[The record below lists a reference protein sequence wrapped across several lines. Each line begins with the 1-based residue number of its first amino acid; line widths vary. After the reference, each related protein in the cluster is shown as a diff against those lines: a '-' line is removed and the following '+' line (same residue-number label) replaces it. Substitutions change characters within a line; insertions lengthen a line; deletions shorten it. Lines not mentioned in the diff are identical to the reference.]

1 MLYEILVVDYVA
13 DYKSLTNDDIIKLN
27 SNLINSQFLQNCP
40 NGTIIGIPIDGE
52 RNNQKKVYYPAL
64 SHISMPIKA
73 GERAWAFEQK
83 SHLVPYW
90 LSRKVQNTTAEDLNF
105 THDDRARIFPL
116 LEKDTGGKQKV
127 SSTFYDARM
136 SVVSLEDVRKNA
148 ISRKEFIGEPTLPVK
163 NKSTDLSLQGS
174 NGTLINLS
182 NESEGGSATIN
193 IVAGISE
200 TSQVENIK
208 NSEKYYEVV
217 KPAKSAQLSVDDSS
231 RLTISQKFNAD
242 EYYNLPGE
250 SSDAIPTISLK
261 TGAVRIFAQNDLK
274 IIAGPEENRSTIII
288 KNDGN
293 IVITPAKQIK
303 LSGDS
308 DDQPYLRYDEFR
320 KVISGI
326 EDIAVGLQTGLTA
339 IAGIVDG
346 LASGAATVAITP
358 SNTSIG
364 QAVGNVE
371 AAMSSIRST
380 KILGS

>member
-64 SHISMPIKA
+64 SHISMPIKS

-90 LSRKVQNTTAEDLNF
+90 LSRKVQNTSAEDLNF
-105 THDDRARIFPL
+105 THDDRARLFPL

-163 NKSTDLSLQGS
+163 CKSTDLSLQGS

-193 IVAGISE
+193 IVAGISG
-200 TSQVENIK
+200 TSQAENIK

-231 RLTISQKFNAD
+231 RLTVSQKFNAD

-274 IIAGPEENRSTIII
+274 IIAGPEDNRSTIII

-326 EDIAVGLQTGLTA
+326 EDIAGGLQAGLTA